1 MSALQSLDPV
11 THFLKSQGLLP
22 EVAYF
27 ERSDYVLGW
36 RVHLEDFE
44 LVYRCENN
52 TLIVCNFIAKEEAKV
67 MGRAISQFVF
77 LIHRI
82 ERNIKQLYS
91 VRGRFIESFSNPEIN
106 QVRERLA
113 SILMAK
119 GASWQQIDGES
130 WLVYPLASR
139 EGRSQ

>member
-1 MSALQSLDPV
+1 MSALQSLDPI
-11 THFLKSQGLLP
+11 TQFLKLQGVLP

-27 ERSDYVLGW
+27 ERSDYMMGW
-36 RVHLEDFE
+36 RVHLEYFE
-44 LVYRCENN
+44 LVYRCEKN
-52 TLIVCNFIAKEEAKV
+52 TLMVCNFIAKEGAKV

-91 VRGRFIESFSNPEIN
+91 LRGRFIEIFSNPEIN

-113 SILMAK
+113 SICPDDAAVK
-119 GASWQQIDGES
+119 RVSG
-130 WLVYPLASR
+130 
-139 EGRSQ
+139 